1 MLTFHHLRD
10 GKPAIVARVTNRALG
25 FNYGPDRDRQLVVSL
40 ESGDFIVFRPKGTR
54 QRLELSA
61 FDVYAYA
68 VRRAA
73 LVDAREKR
81 AAQFA
86 KRKERAA

>member
-40 ESGDFIVFRPKGTR
+40 ESGDLIVFRPKGTR
-54 QRLELSA
+54 QRLALSV
-61 FDVYAYA
+61 FDAYA
-68 VRRAA
+68 FALRCAA
-73 LVDAREKR
+73 MAASREKR
-81 AAQFA
+81 TARAA
-86 KRKERAA
+86 KRRECVR